1 MDTVSKRCDSAVSS
15 QTKSKKI
22 KKPLDKS
29 ASRCYNKDTRT
40 ENNSCLELS
49 GGCQAGMTTIRPNQ
63 AKQKKVQKVLDKPHR
78 VCYNKDTN
86 KTNKRKNEVG
96 TMTNT
101 SKKMTKREM
110 FEQIKANY
118 ALTADEVAFID
129 HELEL
134 LAKKNST
141 DKKPT
146 ATQLANEGI
155 KTAILNHMEVGKGY
169 TITDFIKS
177 VAECSELSTPKV
189 SALVKQLK
197 DDGVIE
203 RYEEKR
209 KAYFRL
215 V

>member
-1 MDTVSKRCDSAVSS
+1 MGVKPAW
-15 QTKSKKI
+15 Q
-22 KKPLDKS
+22 PLDQPSK
-29 ASRCYNKDTRT
+29 
-40 ENNSCLELS
+40 
-49 GGCQAGMTTIRPNQ
+49 
-63 AKQKKVQKVLDKPHR
+63 AKKFKKVLDKPHR

-86 KTNKRKNEVG
+86 KTNQRKNEVD

-134 LAKKNST
+134 LSKKNST

-177 VAECSELSTPKV
+177 VVECAELSTPKV

>member
-1 MDTVSKRCDSAVSS
+1 
-15 QTKSKKI
+15 
-22 KKPLDKS
+22 
-29 ASRCYNKDTRT
+29 
-40 ENNSCLELS
+40 
-49 GGCQAGMTTIRPNQ
+49 
-63 AKQKKVQKVLDKPHR
+63 
-78 VCYNKDTN
+78 
-86 KTNKRKNEVG
+86 
-96 TMTNT
+96 MTNT

-134 LAKKNST
+134 LSKKNST

-177 VAECSELSTPKV
+177 VVECAELSTPKV

>member
-1 MDTVSKRCDSAVSS
+1 MGVKPAWQPLDP
-15 QTKSKKI
+15 TKQSKKI
-22 KKPLDKS
+22 
-29 ASRCYNKDTRT
+29 
-40 ENNSCLELS
+40 
-49 GGCQAGMTTIRPNQ
+49 
-63 AKQKKVQKVLDKPHR
+63 QKVLDKPHR

-86 KTNKRKNEVG
+86 KTNQRKNEVD

-134 LAKKNST
+134 LSKKNST

-177 VAECSELSTPKV
+177 VAECAELSTPKV

-197 DDGVIE
+197 DDGIIE